1 MKNSKRQQVMDFLR
15 EHEGATIGDVTM
27 ALGVSWATANK
38 YIREANEAGWPKDAA
53 EVEASLEVVT
63 AGPAE
68 APKAERVEGGV
79 VVAAEYLATLE
90 ALRDQVIETQ
100 RLRRM
105 LEER

>member
-1 MKNSKRQQVMDFLR
+1 MSSSKRQRVMDYLR
-15 EHEGATIGDVTM
+15 EHEGATVGDVTM

-38 YIREANEAGWPKDAA
+38 YIREANAAGWPKSAE
-53 EVEASLEVVT
+53 EVEAMLQVT
-63 AGPAE
+63 EGDTVEPSS
-68 APKAERVEGGV
+68 AERVEGGV

-105 LEER
+105 LEGA